1 MEKCRSTSSK
11 VRLAKA
17 RSWSVRDS
25 HVCLTRRSWRASR
38 GEMGYSCSGVS
49 LMRGLRRAVAGP
61 SAPEGGPTR
70 PRGRGRRPGA
80 LTGRVGGFGV
90 TEGVRTPIPK
100 APRVAFIQTGGYCGA
115 YFSES
120 CCLAAQEL
128 DATGYVVKTFDRANL
143 PPAHEVTPRTPV
155 KGSTR
160 SVRLIFERM
169 FPGVRY
175 PNIDVPPELA
185 KYARRTITPTTLGAA
200 RELMR
205 GARPGTK
212 FIKPACK
219 AKLFRGVDLSIASHY
234 TSRFP
239 DFTPVLLQDYRE
251 FGHEERYVITPKQKA
266 LYSAGLPGS
275 GRNHK
280 EFAEKLARVWGRAAP
295 ACYVLDVAMSYRSQE
310 LRELETLVEV
320 NSLLTAGNLYGVSKA
335 RPGLL
340 SRLLAE
346 AWESYACYGETGSFR
361 KP

>member
-1 MEKCRSTSSK
+1 M
-11 VRLAKA
+11 
-17 RSWSVRDS
+17 
-25 HVCLTRRSWRASR
+25 
-38 GEMGYSCSGVS
+38 
-49 LMRGLRRAVAGP
+49 
-61 SAPEGGPTR
+61 
-70 PRGRGRRPGA
+70 
-80 LTGRVGGFGV
+80 
-90 TEGVRTPIPK
+90 RTPISK
-100 APRVAFIQTGGYCGA
+100 APRVAFVQAGNYYGDYISQ
-115 YFSES
+115 S
-120 CCLAAQEL
+120 CRIAAEELAAG
-128 DATGYVVKTFDRANL
+128 GYVVKTFSKGCL
-143 PPAHEVTPRTPV
+143 PPAHEVAPQTPV

-160 SVRLIFERM
+160 SVRLIFERA

-185 KYARRTITPTTLGAA
+185 KYARRTITPTTLGVA

-219 AKLFRGVDLSIASHY
+219 AKLFGGVDLSIASHY

-239 DFTPVLLQDYRE
+239 DSTPVLLQDYRE

-320 NSLLTAGNLYGVSKA
+320 NSILTAGNLYGVSEG
-335 RPGLL
+335 RPGMLG
-340 SRLLAE
+340 RLLAK
-346 AWESYACYGETGSFR
+346 AWESYARYGETGSFR